1 MENIKK
7 IFTLKRIIFIIIF
20 ILVVI
25 FACQNMSSVSVSFIF
40 FSIKLPILGLI
51 LSMYIIG
58 AITGW
63 AVKRNG
69 VKKMINSVQD
79 ETKKDI
85 RQLQKQIRK

>member
-20 ILVVI
+20 ILVI
-25 FACQNMSSVSVSFIF
+25 ILAYQNMSSVSGSFIF

-58 AITGW
+58 SITGW
-63 AVKRNG
+63 AVKRND

-79 ETKKDI
+79 ETKNDI
-85 RQLQKQIRK
+85 RQLQKQIIK